1 MIKTILIAACALS
14 LAGCAQP
21 VWYRDNTTSAE
32 FNADKSACE
41 YEAMKYAGG
50 YDSSLGAV
58 GQGVDLG
65 MRRAELGK
73 ACMFQKGYRQQP

>member
-1 MIKTILIAACALS
+1 MRKVTLLITAA
-14 LAGCAQP
+14 LAVSGCAQP
-21 VWYRDNTTSAE
+21 AWYRDSTTQAE

-50 YDSSLGAV
+50 YDASLGAV

-73 ACMFQKGYRQQP
+73 ACMFQKGYRQQQ

>member
-1 MIKTILIAACALS
+1 MRKLILFAALGLS
-14 LAGCAQP
+14 VSGCAQA

-50 YDSSLGAV
+50 YDPSLGAV
-58 GQGVDLG
+58 GQGVDMGL
-65 MRRAELGK
+65 RRAELGK
-73 ACMFQKGYRQQP
+73 ACMVQKGYRQQP